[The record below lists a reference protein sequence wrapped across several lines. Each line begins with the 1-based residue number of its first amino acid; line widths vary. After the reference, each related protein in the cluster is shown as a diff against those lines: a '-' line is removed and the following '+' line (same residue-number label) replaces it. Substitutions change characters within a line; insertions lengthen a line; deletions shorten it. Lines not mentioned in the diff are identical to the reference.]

1 MVQLGEPASGGA
13 AMTDS
18 HEDPSD
24 PKMGG
29 DSDRFFAEVYSEL
42 RAIARARMRRERVG
56 HSLQAT
62 DLVHEAYLR
71 LRKDELR
78 RGPTEWQSRGQ
89 FFTAAAE
96 AMRRILIERARARLR
111 IKRGGDAAGSPP
123 RKVALDIREAAE
135 LADDRDPEAILS
147 LDRAIDRLGE
157 QEPRLK
163 EIVRLRFYA
172 GLNVEEAAE
181 ALGVSSR
188 TIKRDWSFAR
198 AWLFDQLKNGRAG
211 DSSPPARED
220 V

>member
-1 MVQLGEPASGGA
+1 
-13 AMTDS
+13 MTDS
-18 HEDPSD
+18 HDDPSD
-24 PKMGG
+24 PKAAAG
-29 DSDRFFAEVYSEL
+29 SDRFFAEVYSEL
-42 RAIARARMRRERVG
+42 RAIARARMRRERAG

-71 LRKDELR
+71 LRRDELR
-78 RGPTEWQSRGQ
+78 KGPTEWQSRGQ
-89 FFTAAAE
+89 FFAAAAE

-123 RKVALDIREAAE
+123 RMVPLDIREAAE

-157 QEPRLK
+157 QEPRLR

-172 GLNVEEAAE
+172 GLNVDEAAE
-181 ALGVSSR
+181 ALGISSR

-198 AWLFDQLKNGRAG
+198 AWLFDQLRSGRASG
-211 DSSPPARED
+211 SPPRDGED
-220 V
+220 A